1 MLASGSELF
10 RLMDSGSC
18 KTACSEGGTSVRS
31 VCRNDRLQDAAYY
44 SQLLGVAV
52 VPRELTTPKLA
63 TVKTTRCAEAI
74 INAAFLPCLRLQ
86 GLPIVRLTV

>member
-10 RLMDSGSC
+10 RLMESGSC

-44 SQLLGVAV
+44 SRLLGVAV

-63 TVKTTRCAEAI
+63 TVKRRGVQKPSSMQLSFPVSDCKAS
-74 INAAFLPCLRLQ
+74 Q
-86 GLPIVRLTV
+86 